1 VVATGGLVAH
11 GLRAG
16 QVALVTVSLCCL
28 AGVALSPVIG
38 CLFIS
43 PILPSFQDGCKGTA
57 GENSLAQRPQLQNED
72 WDACLLPCFQLT

>member
-38 CLFIS
+38 CLSIS
-43 PILPSFQDGCKGTA
+43 PVLPGLQQGCKATA
-57 GENSLAQRPQLQNED
+57 GENGSEQRTQAQSGG
-72 WDACLLPCFQLT
+72 